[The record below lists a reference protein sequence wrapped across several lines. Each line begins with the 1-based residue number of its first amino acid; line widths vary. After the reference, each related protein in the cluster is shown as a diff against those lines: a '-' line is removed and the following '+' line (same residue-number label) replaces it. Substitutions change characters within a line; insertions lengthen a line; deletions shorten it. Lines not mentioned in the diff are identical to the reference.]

1 MEDVL
6 DRVLPRIG
14 GNGVIDQLAAL
25 SGSDFTSVML
35 EVARRRAARQTPA
48 SVLRRYEQDRFV
60 RPGQVPAMALR
71 RVEDVLL
78 GGLPGDVEVVSL
90 APLVPLGTH
99 SALGP
104 VSQDKVVSTIR
115 GSEVAADPTNAL
127 ALEAAA
133 RRARA
138 RGAPPAGQARPAPVR
153 LAGVQRVVRAQQVPD
168 APGFFAHF
176 GLFALATA
184 GRDTGSLE
192 FERSALTGQLR
203 IAIHGVS
210 EALVAGGAEAAGEA
224 RTASGGGTEAGA
236 ADVRVVLTPLS
247 DQGERIAAAV
257 TAGLRAGGTA
267 EIVIDRERQAG
278 RGYYRHLC
286 FKVMVHAGG
295 EPAEIGDGGFTDWTA
310 RLTANAKERLLIC
323 GMSTD
328 RLATL
333 SAGTA

>member
-14 GNGVIDQLAAL
+14 GSGVIDQLAAL

-35 EVARRRAARQTPA
+35 EVARRRAAGQTPA

-60 RPGQVPAMALR
+60 WPGQVPAMALR

-115 GSEVAADPTNAL
+115 GTEVAADPTNGL

-133 RRARA
+133 RRVRA
-138 RGAPPAGQARPAPVR
+138 RGAPPADQARSAPVR
-153 LAGVQRVVRAQQVPD
+153 LAAVQRVVRAQQLPD

-176 GLFALATA
+176 GLFALVTA
-184 GRDTGSLE
+184 GRDPGSLG
-192 FERSALTGQLR
+192 FERSALAGQLR
-203 IAIHGVS
+203 IASHGVS
-210 EALVAGGAEAAGEA
+210 EALVAGG
-224 RTASGGGTEAGA
+224 GA
-236 ADVRVVLTPLS
+236 ADVRVALTPLS
-247 DQGERIAAAV
+247 DQGERIAAAVTAELAV

-286 FKVMVHAGG
+286 FKVMAHAGG

-333 SAGTA
+333 PPGTA

>member
-1 MEDVL
+1 
-6 DRVLPRIG
+6 
-14 GNGVIDQLAAL
+14 
-25 SGSDFTSVML
+25 
-35 EVARRRAARQTPA
+35 
-48 SVLRRYEQDRFV
+48 
-60 RPGQVPAMALR
+60 MALR

-115 GSEVAADPTNAL
+115 GTEVAADPTNAL

-138 RGAPPAGQARPAPVR
+138 RGTPPADQAHSAPVR
-153 LAGVQRVVRAQQVPD
+153 LAAVQRVVRAQQLPD

-176 GLFALATA
+176 GLFALVTA
-184 GRDTGSLE
+184 GRDTGNLG
-192 FERSALTGQLR
+192 FEQSALAGQLR

-210 EALVAGGAEAAGEA
+210 EALVAGG
-224 RTASGGGTEAGA
+224 GT
-236 ADVRVVLTPLS
+236 ADVRVALTPLS

-286 FKVMVHAGG
+286 FKVMAHAGG

-333 SAGTA
+333 PPGTA